1 MSKKQIALVI
11 GGITPVLFGLV
22 GMVYFVTKVQNPN
35 TVTNSQ
41 AKALDTTGENPVSDQ
56 TYTDS
61 SGFSFKY
68 PKDVTV
74 KDTTPDDEIYYSQ
87 VNLEHKGNIVTIEI
101 KDAPKEPTYQNLVGA
116 IKLGGLNGK
125 QYKTEF
131 TQTTEAFDKGILY
144 LVQLHTQ
151 DAYMA
156 KVYDG
161 VVSSFTIGSGPSSSS
176 SGDTTFEEETIE

>member
-1 MSKKQIALVI
+1 MSKKQIALAV
-11 GGITPVLFGLV
+11 GGIVPVLFGVV
-22 GMVYFVTKVQNPN
+22 GMFYFVTKVQNGTP
-35 TVTNSQ
+35 TTNSS
-41 AKALDTTGENPVSDQ
+41 AKTLDTKLPDPVFDQ

-74 KDTTPDDEIYYSQ
+74 KDTTPDDETYYSR
-87 VNLEHKGNIVTIEI
+87 VDLDRKGNTVTIEI

-116 IKLGGLNGK
+116 VKLGGMNGK

-156 KVYDG
+156 KVYEG
-161 VVSSFTIGSGPSSSS
+161 VVSSLTIGSGNASD
-176 SGDTTFEEETIE
+176 GNTTFEEETIE

>member
-1 MSKKQIALVI
+1 MSKKQIALTI
-11 GGITPVLFGLV
+11 GGIIPVIFAAIGLV
-22 GMVYFVTKVQNPN
+22 ILLPKIQNPVA
-35 TVTNSQ
+35 TTNSS
-41 AKALDTTGENPVSDQ
+41 AKALDTKLPDPILDQ

-74 KDTTPDDEIYYSQ
+74 KDTTPDDDIYYSR
-87 VNLEHKGNIVTIEI
+87 VNVEHKGNIITIEI

-116 IKLGGLNGK
+116 VQLGGMSGK

-131 TQTTEAFDKGILY
+131 TQTTESFDKGILY

-151 DAYMA
+151 DAYMT

-161 VVSSFTIGSGPSSSS
+161 VVSSFTIGNGSSKVS
-176 SGDTTFEEETIE
+176 DEDITYEEETVE

>member
-35 TVTNSQ
+35 AVTNSQ
-41 AKALDTTGENPVSDQ
+41 AKALDTTGENPISDQ

-87 VNLEHKGNIVTIEI
+87 VNLEHKGNIVTIDRAAESD
-101 KDAPKEPTYQNLVGA
+101 KVRLAKWSAER
-116 IKLGGLNGK
+116 KLLWELPAGKING
-125 QYKTEF
+125 T
-131 TQTTEAFDKGILY
+131 I
-144 LVQLHTQ
+144 
-151 DAYMA
+151 A
-156 KVYDG
+156 K
-161 VVSSFTIGSGPSSSS
+161 P
-176 SGDTTFEEETIE
+176 